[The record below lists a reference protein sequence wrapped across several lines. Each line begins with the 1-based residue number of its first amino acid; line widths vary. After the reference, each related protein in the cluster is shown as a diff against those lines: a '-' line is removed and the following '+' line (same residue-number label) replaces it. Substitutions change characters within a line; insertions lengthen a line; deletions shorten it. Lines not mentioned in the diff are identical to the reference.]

1 MEIYEENKFKS
12 KFLLKFEF
20 PTALTAEI
28 MLLYSLT
35 VNFFLTLSIVNFLNR
50 HDVSEADSA
59 SVFWKRNA

>member
-12 KFLLKFEF
+12 EFLLKFEF

-35 VNFFLTLSIVNFLNR
+35 VNFF
-50 HDVSEADSA
+50 
-59 SVFWKRNA
+59 